1 MDYSIPYT
9 VDPVSLFV
17 KKGNG
22 FPFENWDELIGKKGV
37 IMLGDSYGQDFD
49 DFIVDELDVVIV
61 ETSNEAFELIISG
74 EADYFVYALYS
85 GENALGKDEELSQQI
100 EILPNYVASENFYMT
115 VSKKSVL
122 VEWLP
127 QIDEILQR
135 LIDDG
140 TVERLIE
147 ENKNN

>member
-1 MDYSIPYT
+1 
-9 VDPVSLFV
+9 
-17 KKGNG
+17 
-22 FPFENWDELIGKKGV
+22 
-37 IMLGDSYGQDFD
+37 
-49 DFIVDELDVVIV
+49 
-61 ETSNEAFELIISG
+61 
-74 EADYFVYALYS
+74 
-85 GENALGKDEELSQQI
+85 
-100 EILPNYVASENFYMT
+100 MT